1 MKAMH
6 SRPVRQ
12 PLEKH
17 GHGYMYLGNINDVLT
32 DEGNA
37 FEAHARPLEKHAHG
51 YMYLGNINDVL
62 TDEGNAFQA
71 RAAATGKARS
81 RLYISR
87 KHRRCSDR

>member
-6 SRPVRQ
+6 YRPVQR

-17 GHGYMYLGNINDVLT
+17 G
-32 DEGNA
+32 
-37 FEAHARPLEKHAHG
+37 HG

-81 RLYISR
+81 QLYVSR
-87 KHRRCSDR
+87 KHSSVNNVDLKLLESTGIFWPESVVLKVLDSKADA